1 MRYLML
7 IMEESTRRRNRSPEQ
22 ADSEFQRMMRFAED
36 LEERGVSLGSAS
48 LKTLSSGVR
57 IEVRN
62 GKRAVF
68 DGPFA
73 ETKEVVGGYIL
84 LECETKEQ
92 AMAVAGECPAAE
104 WATVELRETGPCH
117 SD

>member
-7 IMEESTRRRNRSPEQ
+7 IMEGRDRRRNRPPEQ
-22 ADSEFQRMMRFAED
+22 ADDEFQRMMRFAED
-36 LEERGVSLGSAS
+36 LGRRGVSKGSES
-48 LKTLSSGVR
+48 LKTLQGGVR

-73 ETKEVVGGYIL
+73 ETKEVVGGYFL
-84 LECETKEQ
+84 LECDTKEQ
-92 AMAVAGECPAAE
+92 AMAVAAECPAAE
-104 WATVELRETGPCH
+104 WATIELRETGPCH